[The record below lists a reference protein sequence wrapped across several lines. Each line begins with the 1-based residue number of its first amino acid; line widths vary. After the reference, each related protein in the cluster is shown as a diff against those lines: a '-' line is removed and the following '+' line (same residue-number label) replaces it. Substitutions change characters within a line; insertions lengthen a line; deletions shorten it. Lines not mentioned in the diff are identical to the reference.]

1 MFKKGCDIIRRNN
14 NKIYISW
21 DALKREINKQRA
33 TGKKI
38 ILTSGTFDLLH
49 PGHIHLL
56 CAAKSFGDLLIVAVN
71 SDDSVKRY
79 KGHNRPINTLVD
91 RMTVVAALEVVD
103 YVALFSQDTPQV
115 LIEYVQPDIL
125 VKGGDYKK
133 ESIAGG
139 GFVESHGGSV
149 HVVEYLNQYSTTKM
163 IRSIVAKKL
172 TTCPKIIL

>member
-1 MFKKGCDIIRRNN
+1 MCA
-14 NKIYISW
+14 KIYISW
-21 DALKREINKQRA
+21 DALKRELNNQRA
-33 TGKKI
+33 AGKKI

-56 CAAKSFGDLLIVAVN
+56 RSARSFGDLLIVAVN

-79 KGHNRPINTLVD
+79 KGLDRPINTLGD
-91 RMTVVAALEVVD
+91 RMTVVAALAVVD
-103 YVALFSQDTPQV
+103 YVVLFPQDTPQE

-149 HVVEYLNQYSTTKM
+149 YVVEYLDQYSTTKM
-163 IRSIVAKKL
+163 IHSIVANVALKKINS
-172 TTCPKIIL
+172 CNR